1 MQAFDQIQEL
11 WQKHEVEVKFSAD
24 EMLQQAKKE
33 VNGLKFKSALNIIG
47 MAASFIAIAALWIF
61 FHFDSW
67 TTHVGISITI
77 ITIGVYTLI
86 LYRDYRLIV
95 KTDFTAHP
103 QEYLN
108 NLKTYQLNRYKLYN
122 SLYWFYMVALST
134 GIIFYFIEILSHFN
148 LIQKIIAIGLTF
160 LWILFCSTIL
170 RRAVIK
176 REKERIALLIEKFE
190 RISGQ
195 ISAPEKF

>member
-33 VNGLKFKSALNIIG
+33 VNGLKLKSALNILG
-47 MAASFIAIAALWIF
+47 MLVSFIAIAALWIF
-61 FHFDSW
+61 MHFESW
-67 TTHVGISITI
+67 TTHVGISII
-77 ITIGVYTLI
+77 IAAIAVYTLI
-86 LYRDYRLIV
+86 LYRDYRLIA
-95 KTDFTAHP
+95 KNDFTAHP

-122 SLYWFYMVALST
+122 SLYWFYAIALSL
-134 GIIFYFIEILSHFN
+134 GIIFYFVEIFDYLN
-148 LIQKIIAIGLTF
+148 VLQKVVAMALTF
-160 LWILFCSTIL
+160 SWMVFCSTIL
-170 RRAVIK
+170 RKAVIK

-195 ISAPEKF
+195 ISTPE

>member
-11 WQKHEVEVKFSAD
+11 WQKHEVEVKVSAD

-33 VNGLKFKSALNIIG
+33 VNGLKLKSALNIGG
-47 MAASFIAIAALWIF
+47 MLLSFIAIAALWIF
-61 FHFDSW
+61 FHFESW

-77 ITIGVYTLI
+77 IAIGVYTLI
-86 LYRDYRLIV
+86 LYRDYRLIA
-95 KTDFTAHP
+95 KNDFTAHP
-103 QEYLN
+103 NEFLN

-122 SLYWFYMVALST
+122 SLYWFYVIALSL
-134 GIIFYFIEILSHFN
+134 GLIFYFVEILAHFN
-148 LIQKIIAIGLTF
+148 TAQKVIAVGLTA
-160 LWILFCSTIL
+160 LWMIFCSTIL
-170 RRAVIK
+170 RKVVMK

-195 ISAPEKF
+195 ISTPE

>member
-11 WQKHEVEVKFSAD
+11 WQEHEVEVKVSAD

-33 VNGLKFKSALNIIG
+33 VNGLKLKSALNIFG
-47 MAASFIAIAALWIF
+47 MLASFIAIAALWVF
-61 FHFDSW
+61 FHFESW

-77 ITIGVYTLI
+77 IAIGVYTLI
-86 LYRDYRLIV
+86 LYRDYRLIS

-103 QEYLN
+103 HEYLN

-122 SLYWFYMVALST
+122 SLYWFYMIALSL
-134 GIIFYFIEILSHFN
+134 GLIFYFVEILAHFTVV
-148 LIQKIIAIGLTF
+148 QKVLAVGLTA

-170 RRAVIK
+170 RKAVIN

-195 ISAPEKF
+195 ISTPE

>member
-122 SLYWFYMVALST
+122 SLYWFYTVALST

-176 REKERIALLIEKFE
+176 REKERIALLIDKFE

>member
-11 WQKHEVEVKFSAD
+11 WQKHEVEVKVSAD

-33 VNGLKFKSALNIIG
+33 VSGLKLKSALNILG
-47 MAASFIAIAALWIF
+47 MLASFIAIAALWIF
-61 FHFDSW
+61 FHFESW

-77 ITIGVYTLI
+77 IAIGVYTLI
-86 LYRDYRLIV
+86 LYRDYRLIS

-103 QEYLN
+103 HEYLN

-122 SLYWFYMVALST
+122 SLYWFYMIALSL
-134 GIIFYFIEILSHFN
+134 GIIFYFVEVLAHFN
-148 LIQKIIAIGLTF
+148 TVQKVLAVGLTAI
-160 LWILFCSTIL
+160 WMLFCSTVL
-170 RRAVIK
+170 RKAVMS

-195 ISAPEKF
+195 ISTPE

>member
-33 VNGLKFKSALNIIG
+33 VNGLKLKSALNILG
-47 MAASFIAIAALWIF
+47 MAASFIAIVALWIF
-61 FHFDSW
+61 FHFNSW

-77 ITIGVYTLI
+77 ITIGVYTII
-86 LYRDYRLIV
+86 LYRDYRLISR
-95 KTDFTAHP
+95 TDFTAHP
-103 QEYLN
+103 NEYLN
-108 NLKTYQLNRYKLYN
+108 NLKTYQINRYKLYN
-122 SLYWFYMVALST
+122 TLYWFYTVALSL
-134 GIIFYFIEILSHFN
+134 GIIFYFIEILSLFS
-148 LIQKIIAIGLTF
+148 LIQKVIAIGLTF

-170 RRAVIK
+170 RKAVIK

-190 RISGQ
+190 RISQQ
-195 ISAPEKF
+195 ISTP

>member
-47 MAASFIAIAALWIF
+47 MAVSFIAIAALWLF

-67 TTHVGISITI
+67 TTHLGISITI

-86 LYRDYRLIV
+86 LYRDYRLIA

-103 QEYLN
+103 RAYLD
-108 NLKTYQLNRYKLYN
+108 NLKTYQLNRFKLYN
-122 SLYWFYMVALST
+122 SLYWFYTVALST
-134 GIIFYFIEILSHFN
+134 GIIFHFIEILSY
-148 LIQKIIAIGLTF
+148 LSMIPKLSAIDFTF
-160 LWILFCSTIL
+160 IWILFCSTIL
-170 RRAVIK
+170 RKAVIK
-176 REKERIALLIEKFE
+176 RGKERISLLIEKFE
-190 RISGQ
+190 RISDQ
-195 ISAPEKF
+195 ISVPEKF

>member
-11 WQKHEVEVKFSAD
+11 WQKHEVEVKVSAD

-33 VNGLKFKSALNIIG
+33 VNGLKLKSALNIAG
-47 MAASFIAIAALWIF
+47 MLLSFIAVAALWIF
-61 FHFDSW
+61 FHFESW

-77 ITIGVYTLI
+77 IAIGVYTLI
-86 LYRDYRLIV
+86 LYRDYRLIA
-95 KTDFTAHP
+95 KNDFTAHP
-103 QEYLN
+103 HEYLN

-122 SLYWFYMVALST
+122 TLYWFYAIALSL
-134 GIIFYFIEILSHFN
+134 GLIFYFVEILSYFTMA
-148 LIQKIIAIGLTF
+148 QKVIAVSLTA
-160 LWILFCSTIL
+160 LWIIFCSTIL
-170 RRAVIK
+170 RKAVMK

-195 ISAPEKF
+195 ISTPE

>member
-1 MQAFDQIQEL
+1 MQAFDQLQEL
-11 WQKHEVEVKFSAD
+11 WQNHEVDVKVSAD

-33 VNGLKFKSALNIIG
+33 VNGIKLKSALNILG
-47 MAASFIAIAALWIF
+47 MLVSFIAIAALWIF
-61 FHFDSW
+61 FHFESW

-77 ITIGVYTLI
+77 IAIGVYTLI
-86 LYRDYRLIV
+86 LYRDYRLIS

-103 QEYLN
+103 HEYLN

-122 SLYWFYMVALST
+122 SLYWFYMIALSL
-134 GIIFYFIEILSHFN
+134 GIIFYFVEILSYFN
-148 LIQKIIAIGLTF
+148 TVQKVLAVGLTT
-160 LWILFCSTIL
+160 LWILFCSTVL
-170 RRAVIK
+170 RKAVMR

-195 ISAPEKF
+195 ISTP

>member
-11 WQKHEVEVKFSAD
+11 WQKHEVEVKVSAD

-33 VNGLKFKSALNIIG
+33 VNGLKLKSALNIGG
-47 MAASFIAIAALWIF
+47 MLLSFIAIAALWIF
-61 FHFDSW
+61 FHFESW

-77 ITIGVYTLI
+77 IAIGVYTLI
-86 LYRDYRLIV
+86 LYRDYRLIA
-95 KTDFTAHP
+95 KNDFTAHP
-103 QEYLN
+103 NEFLN

-122 SLYWFYMVALST
+122 SLYWFYMVALSL
-134 GIIFYFIEILSHFN
+134 GLIFYFVEILAHFN
-148 LIQKIIAIGLTF
+148 TAQKVIAVGLTT
-160 LWILFCSTIL
+160 LWMIFCSTIL
-170 RRAVIK
+170 RKAVMK

-195 ISAPEKF
+195 ISTPE

>member
-11 WQKHEVEVKFSAD
+11 WQKHEVEVKVSAD

-33 VNGLKFKSALNIIG
+33 VNGLKLKSALNILG
-47 MAASFIAIAALWIF
+47 MLASFIAIAALWVF
-61 FHFDSW
+61 FHFESW

-77 ITIGVYTLI
+77 IAIGVYTLI
-86 LYRDYRLIV
+86 LYRDYRLIS

-103 QEYLN
+103 NEYLN

-122 SLYWFYMVALST
+122 SLYWFYMIALSL
-134 GIIFYFIEILSHFN
+134 GLIFYFVEILAHFTVV
-148 LIQKIIAIGLTF
+148 QKVLAVGLTA

-170 RRAVIK
+170 RKAVIN

-195 ISAPEKF
+195 ISTPE

>member
-11 WQKHEVEVKFSAD
+11 WQKHEVEVKVSAD

-33 VNGLKFKSALNIIG
+33 VNGLKLKSALNIGG
-47 MAASFIAIAALWIF
+47 MLLSFIAIAALWIF
-61 FHFDSW
+61 FHFESW

-77 ITIGVYTLI
+77 IAIGVYTLI
-86 LYRDYRLIV
+86 LYRDYRLIA
-95 KTDFTAHP
+95 KNDFTAHP
-103 QEYLN
+103 NEFLN

-122 SLYWFYMVALST
+122 SLYWFYVIALSL
-134 GIIFYFIEILSHFN
+134 GLIFYFVEILAHFN
-148 LIQKIIAIGLTF
+148 TAQKVIAVGLTA
-160 LWILFCSTIL
+160 LWMIFCSTIL
-170 RRAVIK
+170 RKAVMK

-195 ISAPEKF
+195 ISTPE

>member
-11 WQKHEVEVKFSAD
+11 WQNHEVEVKVSAD

-33 VNGLKFKSALNIIG
+33 VNGLKLKSALNILG
-47 MAASFIAIAALWIF
+47 MLVSFIAIAALWIF
-61 FHFDSW
+61 FHFESW

-77 ITIGVYTLI
+77 IAIGVYTLI
-86 LYRDYRLIV
+86 LYRDYRLIS

-103 QEYLN
+103 HEYLN
-108 NLKTYQLNRYKLYN
+108 NLKTYQLNRFKLYN
-122 SLYWFYMVALST
+122 SLYWFYMIALSL
-134 GIIFYFIEILSHFN
+134 GLIFYFVEILAHFSTV
-148 LIQKIIAIGLTF
+148 QKVLAVGLTV
-160 LWILFCSTIL
+160 LWMLFCSTIL
-170 RRAVIK
+170 RKAVMS

-195 ISAPEKF
+195 ISTPE

>member
-11 WQKHEVEVKFSAD
+11 WQKHEVEVKVSAD

-33 VNGLKFKSALNIIG
+33 VNGLKLKSALNIAG
-47 MAASFIAIAALWIF
+47 MLLSFIAVAALWIF
-61 FHFDSW
+61 FHFESW

-77 ITIGVYTLI
+77 IAIGVYTLI
-86 LYRDYRLIV
+86 LYRDYRLIA
-95 KTDFTAHP
+95 KNDFTAHP
-103 QEYLN
+103 HEYLN

-122 SLYWFYMVALST
+122 TLYWFYAVALSL
-134 GIIFYFIEILSHFN
+134 GLIFYFVEILSYFTMA
-148 LIQKIIAIGLTF
+148 LKVIAVGLTA
-160 LWILFCSTIL
+160 LWIIFCSTIL
-170 RRAVIK
+170 RKAVMK

-195 ISAPEKF
+195 ISTPE

>member
-11 WQKHEVEVKFSAD
+11 WQKHEVEVKVSAD

-33 VNGLKFKSALNIIG
+33 VNGLKLKSALNILG
-47 MAASFIAIAALWIF
+47 MLASFIAIAALWIF
-61 FHFDSW
+61 FHFESW

-77 ITIGVYTLI
+77 IAIGVYTLI
-86 LYRDYRLIV
+86 LYRDYRLIS

-103 QEYLN
+103 HEYLN

-122 SLYWFYMVALST
+122 SLYWFYMIALSL
-134 GIIFYFIEILSHFN
+134 GIIFYFVEILAHFN
-148 LIQKIIAIGLTF
+148 TVQKVLAVGLTA
-160 LWILFCSTIL
+160 LWMLFCSTIL
-170 RRAVIK
+170 RKAVMS

-195 ISAPEKF
+195 ISTPE